1 MLMLM
6 TMVKAH
12 ELFYSSS
19 IFINLLTPFQYF
31 PKVPFK
37 TFLVTSLKVFLILI
51 REIVE
56 FGIY

>member
-1 MLMLM
+1 MSCFIQAVSLSL
-6 TMVKAH
+6 
-12 ELFYSSS
+12 
-19 IFINLLTPFQYF
+19 FINLLTPFQYL

-37 TFLVTSLKVFLILI
+37 IFLVTSLKVLLILI